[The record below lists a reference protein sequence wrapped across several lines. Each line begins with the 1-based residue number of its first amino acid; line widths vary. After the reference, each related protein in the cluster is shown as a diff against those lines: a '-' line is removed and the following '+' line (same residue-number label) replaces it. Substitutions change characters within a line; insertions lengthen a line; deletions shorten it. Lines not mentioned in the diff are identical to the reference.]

1 MKAVEIV
8 KAQVIGVACLALLAG
23 CTSGESGSTDSA
35 APEGKSDATG
45 MEEVSAVPVD
55 DPCRCFEEGLSRGE
69 LRYCR
74 ESKREVSF
82 LEALRQCGDAEV
94 QGVSAVGKLPGD
106 GQYTMNTDQ
115 SVVQWKGS
123 KVGISEKGTVP
134 IRSCTMMVENNAIV
148 SANVVIEMNAIK
160 ATDQEGMSAR
170 SLEQHLR
177 SEDFFD
183 VPNHPTASFTME
195 SGTSDGRGNL
205 ILSGKLNI
213 KGISKPASA
222 IVNFGSSDPVVA
234 NVTMV
239 FDRSEFD
246 VRYGSGSFFDG
257 LGDDLISDEVHLQMV
272 LVEDVTQRK
281 AL

>member
-1 MKAVEIV
+1 MKAVEMLRV
-8 KAQVIGVACLALLAG
+8 RLIGMACVFMLAG
-23 CTSGESGSTDSA
+23 CASGDNGQADSA
-35 APEGKSDATG
+35 APEGKSDAAG
-45 MEEVSAVPVD
+45 IEEVAAVPVE
-55 DPCRCFEEGLSRGE
+55 DPCRCFDEGLSRGE

-74 ESKREVSF
+74 EAKREVNF
-82 LEALRQCGDAEV
+82 LEALRKCGGAEV

-106 GQYTMNTDQ
+106 GQYTMNPDQ

-123 KVGISEKGTVP
+123 KVGMTEKGTVP
-134 IRSCTMMVENNAIV
+134 IRSCTMTVQNNAIV

-160 ATDQEGMSAR
+160 ATDQAGVAAR
-170 SLEQHLR
+170 NLEQHLR

-183 VPNHPTASFTME
+183 VSNHPTSSFIME

-205 ILSGKLNI
+205 ILTGKLNI
-213 KGISKPASA
+213 KGVSKPASA

-234 NVTMV
+234 NVTMM

-257 LGDDLISDEVHLQMV
+257 LGDDLISDEVQLQMV
-272 LVEDVTQRK
+272 LVEDVAQRK
-281 AL
+281 VL

>member
-1 MKAVEIV
+1 MKAVEML
-8 KAQVIGVACLALLAG
+8 KAGLTGMACLALLAG
-23 CTSGESGSTDSA
+23 CASGDEGQLDSA
-35 APEGKSDATG
+35 APEGKSDAAG
-45 MEEVSAVPVD
+45 IEEVAVIPVD
-55 DPCRCFEEGLSRGE
+55 DPCRCFDEGLSRGE

-74 ESKREVSF
+74 EAKREVSF
-82 LEALRQCGDAEV
+82 LEALRKCGDAEV

-106 GQYTMNTDQ
+106 GQYTMNPDQ

-123 KVGISEKGTVP
+123 KVGMTEKGTVA
-134 IRSCTMMVENNAIV
+134 IRSCNMTVQSNAIV
-148 SANVVIEMNAIK
+148 SANVVMEMNTIK

-170 SLEQHLR
+170 NLEQHLR

-183 VPNHPTASFTME
+183 VANYPTASFSME

-205 ILSGKLNI
+205 ILTGKLNI

-222 IVNFGSSDPVVA
+222 MVNFGSSDPAVA
-234 NVTMV
+234 NVTMM

-257 LGDDLISDEVHLQMV
+257 LGDELISDEVQLQMV
-272 LVEDVTQRK
+272 LVEDVTKRK
-281 AL
+281 GL